1 MLEASPLPASPLAAG
16 YAVSIWAGQ
25 ELWGTWWLVR
35 AAGSAAAQPVT
46 CSSPLK
52 AGKCS
57 VETTPPPRPPN
68 PEQPVALAPQGST
81 LLSFP
86 ALTLAASLFILL
98 PSCRKGHFL
107 VPGSF
112 CLRQEFPR
120 ACSLWKFLTKENP
133 FPFKSPSFFLCFCH
147 LTLQAL
153 ELCLSSKLPVKPGNS
168 EENVDESD
176 LGPCDCPLSL
186 LLVCR

>member
-1 MLEASPLPASPLAAG
+1 MMAGASRWFSCCPARHLQLSTQGREVLCG
-16 YAVSIWAGQ
+16 DN
-25 ELWGTWWLVR
+25 
-35 AAGSAAAQPVT
+35 
-46 CSSPLK
+46 
-52 AGKCS
+52 
-57 VETTPPPRPPN
+57 PPPRPPN